1 MIPRDQFP
9 AGSCDC
15 HAHIFGPRSRYAYT
29 AGRRYTPDDALLPAY
44 RAMLATHGIDRA
56 VLIQPSVYGT
66 DNRAMLDA
74 LSEAGPA
81 FRGIAMVEESIAD
94 AELLRFH
101 GLGVRGVRTQ
111 IKPDGS
117 GKPLDLDGIRR
128 MAERIRPFAWH
139 VEIHVDVGKM
149 QDVEGS
155 FSDYPVS
162 VVIEHMGHMP
172 ASMGLKVPGFQSLLR
187 FIGGGIGWVKLSG
200 PYINSSLP
208 APYADVRPFVEA
220 LVTAAPSRTV
230 WATNWPH
237 PHRDPIPDDDVL
249 CRLVWDWLPTAGLR
263 QKILVDNPERL
274 YDFERIG
281 SKRGSTT

>member
-1 MIPRDQFP
+1 MIPSGKFP
-9 AGSCDC
+9 SGSCDC
-15 HAHIFGPRSRYAYT
+15 HAHIFGPQSRYAY
-29 AGRRYTPDDALLPAY
+29 ASGRRYTPADALLPAY
-44 RAMLATHGIDRA
+44 RALLASHGIDRA

-66 DNRAMLDA
+66 DNRAMVDA

-81 FRGIAMVEESIAD
+81 FRGIAMVEESISD

-101 GLGVRGVRTQ
+101 RIGVRGVRTQ

-128 MAERIRPFAWH
+128 IADRIRSLEWH

-149 QDVEGS
+149 QDVEAS
-155 FSDYPVS
+155 FSDYPIS
-162 VVIEHMGHMP
+162 VAIEHMGHMP
-172 ASMGLKVPGFQSLLR
+172 STMGLKAPGFQSLLR
-187 FIGGGIGWVKLSG
+187 FLSGGVGWVKLSG
-200 PYINSSLP
+200 PYINSFLS

-220 LVTAAPSRTV
+220 LVTTAPSRTV

-237 PHRDPIPDDDVL
+237 PHRDPVPDDDVL
-249 CRLVWDWLPTAGLR
+249 CGLVWDWLPTAELR
-263 QKILVDNPERL
+263 RKILVDNPAHL

-281 SKRGSTT
+281 PKTGSTA